1 MCRILAFILMLCLTV
16 PVSVLAAPNPND
28 NALEKAS
35 GNARF
40 NRVDGDDRKGKKDKK
55 HNDDDDMKEKKE
67 KKEKKAKTKVTRKR
81 INNEPETRTISAR
94 PFLLNLLTHSLKSRA
109 WFICSGYDA
118 P

>member
-40 NRVDGDDRKGKKDKK
+40 NRDDGDDRKGKKDKK

-67 KKEKKAKTKVTRKR
+67 KKEKKQRQR
-81 INNEPETRTISAR
+81 
-94 PFLLNLLTHSLKSRA
+94 
-109 WFICSGYDA
+109 
-118 P
+118 